1 MCLILN
7 GYRDRGVCISRPN
20 YVRFWFMGWM
30 KSKVYKRKEDTLDK
44 LLALML
50 DLLPTYRSM
59 KINLDEQYTIFA
71 HNLRSALRLM
81 VDCLNIYCELQ
92 YICYLCVTNLL
103 FQH

>member
-1 MCLILN
+1 MVTEKEAFVFPDVTRLDFGSWC
-7 GYRDRGVCISRPN
+7 
-20 YVRFWFMGWM
+20 WM
-30 KSKVYKRKEDTLDK
+30 KSKVYKQNVDTLDK